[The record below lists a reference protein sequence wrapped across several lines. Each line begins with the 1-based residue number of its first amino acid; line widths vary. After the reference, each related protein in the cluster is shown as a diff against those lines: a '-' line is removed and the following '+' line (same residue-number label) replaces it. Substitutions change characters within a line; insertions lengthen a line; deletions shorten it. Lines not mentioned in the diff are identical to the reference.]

1 MRRSEGLAV
10 HRPNARPKLEVEASH
25 EPRFGTPTS
34 VRFAISYSRRSGL
47 KSALLSQPVPE
58 PKVGQYGLGGF
69 PQSRFDFALSAP
81 YVLGTM
87 MPQTNV
93 VPLAE
98 PVAVLSEAPCDW
110 KQIVQP
116 LEPFLQTVAERLAE
130 QVQAF
135 DADLACYAEY
145 ALTGQGKQLR
155 PALVGLSAGATGG
168 VNDAHISVAAIIEM
182 VHLATLVHDDVM
194 DEATVRRGRP
204 TMSANWGNEL
214 SVLLGDCLFAH
225 ALELAASFPTPDICR
240 AVASAT
246 NTVCAG
252 EILQTQQ
259 RCNFS
264 ISRADYYKV
273 LGMKTGEL
281 FALSCDLG
289 AYLNHAPEARRKAL
303 HDYGL
308 ALGTAYQIYDDCL
321 DLFGTEESTGKSL
334 GTDLAQGKLTLPLLI
349 VLEQAEDSARAK
361 LRSMIQDWRPLYFPQ
376 VLTLLKRFSALK
388 ESQGVIRQYVATA
401 RRALEPLPDSPSRL
415 ALLRL
420 SEFLVRQTEALGDA

>member
-1 MRRSEGLAV
+1 MLA
-10 HRPNARPKLEVEASH
+10 ADS
-25 EPRFGTPTS
+25 
-34 VRFAISYSRRSGL
+34 
-47 KSALLSQPVPE
+47 
-58 PKVGQYGLGGF
+58 
-69 PQSRFDFALSAP
+69 
-81 YVLGTM
+81 
-87 MPQTNV
+87 NV
-93 VPLAE
+93 VPLSKPMALAPE
-98 PVAVLSEAPCDW
+98 TPCDW
-110 KQIVQP
+110 KQIMQP
-116 LEPFLQTVAERLAE
+116 LEPFLQGVAERLAQ

-168 VNDAHISVAAIIEM
+168 LNDAHISVAAIIEM

-204 TMSANWGNEL
+204 TMAANWGNEL

-225 ALELAASFPTPDICR
+225 ALKLAASFPTPDICR

-259 RCNFS
+259 RCNFN
-264 ISRADYYKV
+264 ISRADYFKV
-273 LGMKTGEL
+273 LAMKTGEL
-281 FALSCDLG
+281 FSLSCELG
-289 AYLNHAPEARRKAL
+289 AYLNHAPEPRRAAL
-303 HDYGL
+303 REYGL

-349 VLEQAEDSARAK
+349 VLEQANETARTK
-361 LRSMIQDWRPLYFPQ
+361 LRSMVQDWRPLYFPQ
-376 VLTLLKRFSALK
+376 VLALLKRFAALK
-388 ESQGVIRQYVATA
+388 ESQGVIRRYVQSA
-401 RRALEPLPDSPSRL
+401 RQALEALPESPSRL
-415 ALLRL
+415 ALFRL
-420 SEFLVRQTEALGDA
+420 SDFLVRQTDALGEA